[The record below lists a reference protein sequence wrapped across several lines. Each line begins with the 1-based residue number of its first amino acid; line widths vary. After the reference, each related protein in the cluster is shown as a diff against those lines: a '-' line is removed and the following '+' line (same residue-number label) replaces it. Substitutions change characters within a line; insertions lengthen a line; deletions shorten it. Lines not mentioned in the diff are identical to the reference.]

1 MTISD
6 GLSPAYIL
14 HTRKYRDTSLIVE
27 LLVRDEGRVSAVAR
41 GARGKRGRQQATWQP
56 FTPLLIS
63 CFGRGELRT
72 VKHAEFLPTGFPL
85 TGDSLLL
92 GIYANELLVRV
103 LGKYEAVPGL
113 FGQYQT
119 LLTDLAGDGTPSV
132 TPADTAIPEPRLRR
146 YQDGL
151 RRFELGLLDELGFG
165 ISFTVDAE
173 RGAAVQPDRYYE
185 FVADEGFYPVAR
197 LGQDDTNSFPGE
209 HLLAIAAGDFS
220 SLAIDQSAKHIT
232 RLAFARLLGG
242 KPLKS
247 RELFQRDGYG
257 GVLPQ
262 PGPT

>member
-27 LLVRDEGRVSAVAR
+27 LLVRDAGRVSAVAR

-56 FTPLLIS
+56 FTPLLVS

-72 VKHAEFLPTGFPL
+72 VKHAEFLPAGFPL
-85 TGDSLLL
+85 AGDSLLL

-113 FGQYQT
+113 FNQYQV
-119 LLTDLAGDGTPSV
+119 LLASLAGDAA
-132 TPADTAIPEPRLRR
+132 PAAATNVEPRLRH
-146 YQDGL
+146 YQQAL
-151 RRFELGLLDELGFG
+151 RRFELGLLQEMGFG

-173 RGAAVQPDRYYE
+173 RGAAVEPGRFYE
-185 FVADEGFYPVAR
+185 FVADEGFYPVDR
-197 LGQDDTNSFPGE
+197 QDVTALDSFPGE

-220 SLAIDQSAKHIT
+220 SLATDQSAKHIT
-232 RLAFARLLGG
+232 RAAFAPLLGG

-247 RELFQRDGYG
+247 RELFRRDGFG

-262 PGPT
+262 DQPR

>member
-27 LLVRDEGRVSAVAR
+27 LLVRDAGRVSAVAR

-56 FTPLLIS
+56 FTPLLVS

-72 VKHAEFLPTGFPL
+72 VKHAEFLPAGFPL
-85 TGDSLLL
+85 AGDSLLL

-113 FGQYQT
+113 FNQYQM
-119 LLTDLAGDGTPSV
+119 LLASLSSDV
-132 TPADTAIPEPRLRR
+132 TAIAEPRLRH
-146 YQDGL
+146 YQQAL
-151 RRFELGLLDELGFG
+151 RRFELGLLQEMGFG

-173 RGAAVQPDRYYE
+173 RGAAVEPGRFYE
-185 FVADEGFYPVAR
+185 FVADEGFYPLDRPDAAAA
-197 LGQDDTNSFPGE
+197 DSFPGE

-220 SLAIDQSAKHIT
+220 SLATDQSAKHIT
-232 RLAFARLLGG
+232 RAAFAPLLGG

-247 RELFQRDGYG
+247 RELFRRDGFG
-257 GVLPQ
+257 GVLSQ
-262 PGPT
+262 GQAR